1 MSTLA
6 EQVEFG
12 RCPTCGDLTLPI
24 VPLLPCGHDGPP
36 QREPLEAA
44 GRVYAFTR
52 VFEDPD
58 HPTVIAMVDFFDGRL
73 RVASPVLDL
82 DAVVIGDEL
91 RAVRGRDTP
100 IAFVAP

>member
-1 MSTLA
+1 MSTLP
-6 EQVEFG
+6 VEYG

-36 QREPLEAA
+36 QRAPLEDV
-44 GRVYAFTR
+44 GHVYAWTR
-52 VFEDPD
+52 VFPDPD

-73 RVASPVLDL
+73 RVASPVADL
-82 DAVVIGDEL
+82 EAVSVGDRL

-100 IAFVAP
+100 IAFVTA